1 MVHLNSYTRL
11 HLLSVV
17 EKLQWFFA
25 LYSSPFV
32 SADAVIGIH
41 KAVLHALS
49 VFDVDADTRDYI
61 DEMVNKG
68 YGAGT
73 LEDHIERRIAH
84 IQAERNPRG
93 YPADWP
99 LRGLLVILR
108 DMPLTP
114 YGPDRSLPRRVYDY
128 YMGVPTRWQL
138 DRHEE
143 ALLKPVGVNLTEIV
157 LAYYGAQR
165 SEAA

>member
-1 MVHLNSYTRL
+1 MIHLNSYTRE
-11 HLLSVV
+11 HLFNVV

-25 LYSSPFV
+25 LSSSPFV

-41 KAVLHALS
+41 RAVLHALS
-49 VFDVDADTRDYI
+49 VFDVDAGTRSYI
-61 DEMVNKG
+61 DQMVNKG
-68 YGAGT
+68 YGEGSV
-73 LEDHIERRIAH
+73 EDHINRRIAH
-84 IQAERNPRG
+84 IQSEQNPRG

-99 LRGLLVILR
+99 LRCLLGILR
-108 DMPLTP
+108 AMPLAP
-114 YGPDRSLPRRVYDY
+114 YGPDRSLLRRIYDY

-138 DRHEE
+138 NRHEE
-143 ALLKPVGVNLTEIV
+143 ALLEPVGVNLTEVV